1 MAGHLFENFC
11 IQETVKFFLG
21 KGVQPPLYYIRT
33 GNGLEVDLL
42 IEPSSGVLI
51 PVEIKLTKTPT
62 PQQARTLV
70 SFRESFA
77 QLDPKPGLLLS
88 LADQTR
94 QLTREVTAVKLDD
107 FFERLEG

>member
-1 MAGHLFENFC
+1 MHCC

-51 PVEIKLTKTPT
+51 PVEIKLTKTPI